1 MLLCL
6 SEHMSNTERITLVD
20 KVKASSWLATFSIEP
35 EHDLIGSC
43 QWQRLSWEKNKTKQ
57 NTYITMISKWILIQ
71 KRFCRSFKSRRQQQQ
86 HTAPF

>member
-43 QWQRLSWEKNKTKQ
+43 QWQRLSWEKNKTKHIHH
-57 NTYITMISKWILIQ
+57 ND
-71 KRFCRSFKSRRQQQQ
+71 FKMNFNPK
-86 HTAPF
+86 TFL